1 MYRAIIFVFAALAAQ
16 AAHATIPFTV
26 SIESEAAGI
35 QNSQSKFS
43 AVGVENFNAIRVGNG
58 QNFSTNFGNSIFTGV
73 YSGVDIRS
81 ADQYGGAGG
90 NGRYAVTFSSTG
102 YSLDLASSEPGGV
115 TYFGFWLSALDR
127 GNMLSFYQKGK
138 LLFEFSADVAAKF
151 ISQLP
156 GAASYRCNPNA
167 AFASKNCGEPYAFL
181 NFYARGGTR
190 FDRIVFAET
199 PRVGGYE
206 SDNHTVGRWNRI
218 SGSIVNVAGAT
229 NGIPEPATWLS
240 MIAGLGFVGIGL
252 RRRGT
257 EVVSA

>member
-1 MYRAIIFVFAALAAQ
+1 MYRAMILAIAVLAAQ
-16 AAHATIPFTV
+16 TANATTPFTV

-43 AVGVENFNAIRVGNG
+43 AVGIENFDAIRTGNN
-58 QNFSTNFGNSIFTGV
+58 QTFSTKFGSSVFTGL
-73 YSGVDIRS
+73 YKGIDIRS

-90 NGRYAVTFSSTG
+90 NGRYAVTFSSSG
-102 YSLDLASSEPGGV
+102 YSLDLESSEPGGV

-138 LLFEFSADVAAKF
+138 LLFEFSADAAAKF

-181 NFYARGGTR
+181 NFYARGGTQ

-206 SDNHTVGRWNRI
+206 SDNHTVGRWKDV
-218 SGSIVNVAGAT
+218 SGSVVASSSTFSA
-229 NGIPEPATWLS
+229 IPEPATWLCL
-240 MIAGLGFVGIGL
+240 MAGFGLVGIGM
-252 RRRGT
+252 RRRGS